1 MTTRTTAPA
10 PDSAPTPDAVPTPDE
25 IYAYV
30 RARES
35 GARTYA
41 TAFGQVLQDGRGAR
55 VRDGHGTEYLDC
67 LAAAGTLALG
77 HNHPKVLDRVRAY
90 LESGQVQQALDL
102 TTPAKYAFLSALYA
116 KLPGTM
122 ADTFRTQ
129 FCGPAGADATEAAIK
144 LFKTAT
150 GRRTVLSF
158 HGAYHGMT
166 AGSLALTGNLDA
178 KEPVPSLMPDVHH
191 LPYPYDYRCPF
202 GLGGDQGIRVGLT
215 YIERLL
221 TDPES
226 GITKPA
232 AVFVEAVQGEGGV
245 IPAPPEWLRGLR
257 EITARLD
264 IPLVLDEIQ
273 AGWGRTGTMW
283 AFEEAGIEPDAVLVS
298 KAVGGGF
305 PLALMLYRDTYDAWR
320 PGAHAGTFRG
330 NQIALVAGA
339 AALEV
344 LAEEGLVE
352 QAAVKGEL
360 LGGLL
365 RRLALTRPEIGDVRG
380 RGLMWGVELVDPDGE
395 ADALGARPADGDRAR
410 RVKKACLEHGLLLE
424 SGGRHGA
431 VLRLLPPLT
440 ITEEEIHAV
449 VGALEKALID
459 CV

>member
-1 MTTRTTAPA
+1 MTTL
-10 PDSAPTPDAVPTPDE
+10 TPDE
-25 IYAYV
+25 IYEYV

-41 TAFGQVLQDGRGAR
+41 TAFGEVLREGHGARIQDGRGTR
-55 VRDGHGTEYLDC
+55 YLDC

-77 HNHPKVLDRVRAY
+77 HNHPEVLRRVREY
-90 LESGQVQQALDL
+90 LDSGQVQQALDL
-102 TTPAKYAFLSALYA
+102 TTPAKHAFLSALYER
-116 KLPGTM
+116 LPGTM
-122 ADTFRTQ
+122 ADTFLTQ
-129 FCGPAGADATEAAIK
+129 FCGPAGADATEAAVK

-150 GRRTVLSF
+150 GRRTVLAF

-166 AGSLALTGNLDA
+166 AGSLALTGNLGA

-202 GLGGDQGIRVGLT
+202 GLGGEQGVQVGLT
-215 YIERLL
+215 YLERLL

-245 IPAPPEWLRGLR
+245 IPAPVEWLRGLR

-273 AGWGRTGTMW
+273 AGCGRTGTMW
-283 AFEEAGIEPDAVLVS
+283 AFEESGIEPDAVLVS
-298 KAVGGGF
+298 KAIGGGF
-305 PLALMLYRDTYDAWR
+305 PLSLLLYNRKYDAWR

-339 AALEV
+339 ATLRVMAD
-344 LAEEGLVE
+344 EGLVE
-352 QAAVKGEL
+352 KTAVKGEV

-365 RRLALTRPEIGDVRG
+365 RRLALNHPEIGDVRG
-380 RGLMWGVELVDPDGE
+380 RGLMWGIEIVDPDGP
-395 ADALGARPADGDRAR
+395 ADALGAKPADGDRTR
-410 RVKKACLEHGLLLE
+410 RIKKACLKHGLLLE

-440 ITEEEIHAV
+440 ISEEEIHEV
-449 VGALEKALID
+449 VGALEKALVD
-459 CV
+459 CA

>member
-1 MTTRTTAPA
+1 M
-10 PDSAPTPDAVPTPDE
+10 
-25 IYAYV
+25 YAYV
-30 RARES
+30 RDRES

-41 TAFGQVLQDGRGAR
+41 TAFGQVLEEGRGAR
-55 VRDGHGTEYLDC
+55 VRDGHGRWYLDC

-77 HNHPKVLDRVRAY
+77 HNHPEVLRRVRAY

-102 TTPAKYAFLSALYA
+102 TTPAKYGFLSALYRH
-116 KLPGTM
+116 LPGTM

-129 FCGPAGADATEAAIK
+129 FCGPAGADATEAAVK

-166 AGSLALTGNLDA
+166 SGALALTGNLSA

-202 GLGGDQGIRVGLT
+202 GLGGEQGVDVGLA
-215 YIERLL
+215 YLERLL

-226 GITKPA
+226 GITRPA

-245 IPAPPEWLRGLR
+245 IPAPARWLRGLR

-273 AGWGRTGTMW
+273 AGFGRTGTMW

-305 PLALMLYRDTYDAWR
+305 PLSLLLYHSRYDAWR

-339 AALEV
+339 AGLGV
-344 LAEEGLVE
+344 MDSEGLVE
-352 QAAVKGEL
+352 KAAAKGRL

-365 RRLALTRPEIGDVRG
+365 GELAARRPEIGQVRG
-380 RGLMWGVELVDPDGE
+380 RGLMWGIEIVDPDAP
-395 ADALGARPADGDRAR
+395 ADSLGARPADGDRAR
-410 RVKKACLEHGLLLE
+410 RIKRACLDHGLLLE

-431 VLRLLPPLT
+431 VLRLLPPL
-440 ITEEEIHAV
+440 V
-449 VGALEKALID
+449 VSEDELRDVATALEKALSD
-459 CV
+459 CA

>member
-1 MTTRTTAPA
+1 MTIL
-10 PDSAPTPDAVPTPDE
+10 TPDE
-25 IYAYV
+25 IYEYV
-30 RARES
+30 RVRES

-41 TAFGQVLQDGRGAR
+41 TGFGRVLQEGRGAR
-55 VRDGHGTEYLDC
+55 IRDGHGRWYLDC

-77 HNHPKVLDRVRAY
+77 HNHPEVLRQVRGY

-102 TTPAKYAFLSALYA
+102 TTPAKYEFLSALYGR
-116 KLPGTM
+116 LPGTM

-129 FCGPAGADATEAAIK
+129 FCGPAGADATEAAVK

-150 GRRTVLSF
+150 GRRTVLAF

-166 AGSLALTGNLDA
+166 AGALALTGNLGA

-202 GLGGDQGIRVGLT
+202 GLAGEQGVQVGLT
-215 YIERLL
+215 YLERLL

-226 GITKPA
+226 GITRPA

-245 IPAPPEWLRGLR
+245 IPAPRQWLRGLR

-273 AGWGRTGTMW
+273 AGFGRTGTMW
-283 AFEEAGIEPDAVLVS
+283 AFEESGIEPDALLVS

-305 PLALMLYRDTYDAWR
+305 PLSLLLYHGKYDAWQ

-339 AALEV
+339 AGLRVMESD
-344 LAEEGLVE
+344 GLVE
-352 QAAVKGEL
+352 EAARKGEL

-365 RRLALTRPEIGDVRG
+365 RQMAAAHPEIGDVRG
-380 RGLMWGVELVDPDGE
+380 RGLMWGIEIVDPDGPG
-395 ADALGARPADGDRAR
+395 DALGAKPADGDRTR
-410 RVKKACLEHGLLLE
+410 RIKRACLDHGLLLE
-424 SGGRHGA
+424 TGGRHGA
-431 VLRLLPPLT
+431 VLRLLPPLV
-440 ITEEEIHAV
+440 ISDEEIHEV
-449 VGALEKALID
+449 VAALEKALID
-459 CV
+459 CA

>member
-1 MTTRTTAPA
+1 MTTL
-10 PDSAPTPDAVPTPDE
+10 TPDE
-25 IYAYV
+25 IFEYV

-41 TAFGQVLQDGRGAR
+41 TAFGQVLQEGHGAR
-55 VRDGHGTEYLDC
+55 IRDGHGRWYLDC

-77 HNHPKVLDRVRAY
+77 HNHPEVLRRVRAY

-102 TTPAKYAFLSALYA
+102 TTPAKYEFLSALYA
-116 KLPGTM
+116 RLPGTM

-129 FCGPAGADATEAAIK
+129 FCGPAGADAAEAAVK

-150 GRRTVLSF
+150 GRRTVLAF

-166 AGSLALTGNLDA
+166 AGALALTGSLGA
-178 KEPVPSLMPDVHH
+178 KEPVASLMPDVHH

-202 GLGGDQGIRVGLT
+202 GLGGEQGVQVGLT
-215 YIERLL
+215 YLERLL

-245 IPAPPEWLRGLR
+245 IPAPARWLRGLR
-257 EITARLD
+257 EITARLG

-273 AGWGRTGTMW
+273 AGFGRTGTMW
-283 AFEEAGIEPDAVLVS
+283 AFEESGIEPDAILVS

-305 PLALMLYRDTYDAWR
+305 PLSLLLYHGQYDAWQ

-339 AALEV
+339 AGLEV
-344 LAEEGLVE
+344 MEAEGLVGK
-352 QAAVKGEL
+352 AAAKGEL

-365 RRLALTRPEIGDVRG
+365 RRLAAAHPEIGDVRG
-380 RGLMWGVELVDPDGE
+380 RGLMWGIEIVDPEGP
-395 ADALGARPADGDRAR
+395 ADALGAKPADPDRTR
-410 RVKKACLEHGLLLE
+410 RIKRACLDHGLLLE
-424 SGGRHGA
+424 TGGRHGA
-431 VLRLLPPLT
+431 VLRLLPPLV
-440 ITEEEIHAV
+440 ISDEELHEV
-449 VGALEKALID
+449 VAALEKALID
-459 CV
+459 CA

>member
-1 MTTRTTAPA
+1 MTTL
-10 PDSAPTPDAVPTPDE
+10 TPDE
-25 IYAYV
+25 IYEYV

-41 TAFGQVLQDGRGAR
+41 TAFGQVLQEGHGAR
-55 VRDGHGTEYLDC
+55 IRDGHGRWYLDC

-77 HNHPKVLDRVRAY
+77 HNHPEVLRRVRAY

-102 TTPAKYAFLSALYA
+102 TTPAKYEFLSALYA
-116 KLPGTM
+116 RLPGTM

-129 FCGPAGADATEAAIK
+129 FCGPAGADAAEAAVK

-150 GRRTVLSF
+150 GRRTVLAF

-166 AGSLALTGNLDA
+166 AGALALTGSLGA
-178 KEPVPSLMPDVHH
+178 KEPVASLMPDVHH

-202 GLGGDQGIRVGLT
+202 GLGGEQGVQVGLT
-215 YIERLL
+215 YLERLL

-245 IPAPPEWLRGLR
+245 IPAPARWLRGLR
-257 EITARLD
+257 EITARLG

-273 AGWGRTGTMW
+273 AGFGRTGTMW
-283 AFEEAGIEPDAVLVS
+283 AFEESGIEPDAILVS

-305 PLALMLYRDTYDAWR
+305 PLSLLLYHGQYDAWQ

-339 AALEV
+339 AGLEV
-344 LAEEGLVE
+344 MEAEGLVGKS
-352 QAAVKGEL
+352 AAKGEL

-365 RRLALTRPEIGDVRG
+365 RRLAAAHPQIGDVRG
-380 RGLMWGVELVDPDGE
+380 RGLMWGIEIVDPDGP
-395 ADALGARPADGDRAR
+395 ADALGAKPADPERTR
-410 RVKKACLEHGLLLE
+410 RIKRACLDHGLLLE
-424 SGGRHGA
+424 TGGRHGA
-431 VLRLLPPLT
+431 VLRLLPPLV
-440 ITEEEIHAV
+440 ISDEELHEV

-459 CV
+459 CA